1 MRLDKAL
8 ANQGFG
14 SRKVVK
20 KFIRKGLVAVNDE
33 TVKDG
38 SMKVNPEIDQITV
51 NGQLLKYRKYIYLM
65 LNKPIGVVSA
75 TRDPVEKV
83 VIDLLDPEYQKFSLF
98 PAGRLDKD
106 TEGLILLTNDGDL
119 SHRLLSPKNEVEKV
133 YEAKIRGQV
142 TEDDVEQFQNGIE
155 LKDGYV
161 TKSANLEILNSSHL
175 SHVKITIKEGKYH
188 QIRRMF
194 AALGKKVVELK
205 RLQLGPLKLDPLL
218 KQGEYRELTE
228 NEIMQ
233 LREY

>member
-20 KFIRKGLVAVNDE
+20 KFIRKGLVAVNEE

-205 RLQLGPLKLDPLL
+205 RLQLGPLKLDSLL